1 MNFDGGS
8 SSGGGG
14 GGVDGQPISPSSV
27 TTSALNATVGTVS
40 TLTSTTAN
48 ITSGTVSTLTSTTA
62 GIATGNIIIANLTTA
77 NITTGA
83 ANVIR
88 FRTAEQRDPVNSSVI
103 NYRLPLISPPQDGL
117 TYSLC
122 NNAAPNSLFTT
133 PATGAAFSILLE
145 TAAYAQTI
153 RIVFEPN
160 NTITADFLFERINQ
174 TIASWFS
181 QQGSQQAIYFVLDT
195 LFFPYRT
202 RLQISFSSC
211 RSQINVDANNQM
223 AVGLG
228 WPFSSGLQNGPLNLA
243 SPNASTITQR
253 VDNSELLWRN
263 VDAVTQGG
271 NSIQAQAGASSVV
284 CNEIGSNLV
293 SIVGSVDMNNG
304 NIARL
309 TSATS
314 DDSALTLSCGQ
325 SSLQVAS
332 VADGLSASTTS
343 FLSATDGFS
352 NGALGC
358 SIDSSFMISNS
369 VPRVVVDSTATTM
382 FNNATAQRLRI
393 SEYGCLIT
401 GQGQPGAG
409 IQCNLNLDGSIFA
422 NIDIGSGLTEALF
435 ISPQGFQAFST
446 DGLSRLYLNNASEP
460 GGRGIW
466 VNKLLAGQYRLPLAD
481 GTSGQVI
488 GTNGAGLLSFVSPP
502 FVGLY
507 SATTSVTIANT
518 AAQLTLIGSGVGS
531 LSVGANTFTPGMGFT
546 ARTGGTFGALNN
558 ATIRFRLTNSGVLF
572 DSGLLTF
579 SPAIAAGRA
588 WNADITFV
596 YTGGS
601 TLVTTFNY
609 QYSTGPDARGFTS
622 SQTNNTFNPAIVNT
636 LGFTAQWGAASASNT
651 ISSSYFVLT
660 RLY

>member
-14 GGVDGQPISPSSV
+14 NVDGQPISPSSV
-27 TTSALNATVGTVS
+27 TTPALNATTGTVS
-40 TLTSTTAN
+40 TLTSTTA
-48 ITSGTVSTLTSTTA
+48 S
-62 GIATGNIIIANLTTA
+62 IATGNIIIANITTA
-77 NITTGA
+77 NLTTTA
-83 ANVIR
+83 ANVLR
-88 FRTAEQRDPVNSSVI
+88 FRTAEQRDPVDSSVI
-103 NYRLPLISPPQDGL
+103 NYRLPLVMPPQDGL

-122 NNAAPNSLFTT
+122 NNAAPNATFTT

-153 RIVFEPN
+153 RIVFEAN
-160 NTITADFLFERINQ
+160 NTITSDFLFERINQ
-174 TIASWFS
+174 AISAWFS
-181 QQGSQQAIYFVLDT
+181 QQGSQQAIFFVLDT
-195 LFFPYRT
+195 AFFPYRT

-228 WPFSSGLQNGPLNLA
+228 WPFTTGLQTGPLNLA

-263 VDAVTQGG
+263 VDAVAPGG

-284 CNEIGSNLV
+284 CNEIGTNLV
-293 SIVGSVDMNNG
+293 SIVGSVDMNDG

-309 TSATS
+309 TSASS
-314 DDSALTLSCGQ
+314 DASALTLNCGQ
-325 SSLQVAS
+325 SQLQVAS
-332 VADGLSASTTS
+332 VADGLSQSTTS
-343 FLSATDGFS
+343 YLSATDGFS
-352 NGALGC
+352 NSGLGC
-358 SIDSSFMISNS
+358 SIDSSFMIQNS
-369 VPRVVVDSTATTM
+369 VPRLVVDSSATTL
-382 FNNATAQRLRI
+382 FNSATAQRIRV
-393 SEYGCLIT
+393 SEYGSLLT
-401 GQGQPGAG
+401 GEGQPGAG
-409 IQCNLNLDGSIFA
+409 IQCNLNLDGSIFM
-422 NIDIGSGLTEALF
+422 NIDIGAGLTEALF

-446 DGLSRLYLNNASEP
+446 DGLTRLYLNNNAEP
-460 GGRGIW
+460 GGKGVWI
-466 VNKLLAGQYRLPLAD
+466 NKLLAGQYRLPLAD
-481 GTSGQVI
+481 GTAGQVI

-507 SATTSVTIANT
+507 SATTPVTVANT
-518 AAQLTLIGSGVGS
+518 TAQRTLIGAGVGS
-531 LSVGANTFTPGMGFT
+531 LSVPANFITAGMAFT
-546 ARTGGTFGALNN
+546 ARTGGVFGALNN
-558 ATIRFRLTNSGVLF
+558 STIRFRLTNIGTLF
-572 DSGLLTF
+572 DSGLLQF
-579 SPAIAAGRA
+579 SPAIASGRS

-609 QYSTGPDARGFTS
+609 QYSTGADARGFTS

-636 LGFTAQWGAASASNT
+636 LGFTCQWGAASASNT
-651 ISSSYFVLT
+651 ITSSYFVLT